1 MMTRQRVGRDGRTA
15 AVLIAAGLAALAG
28 SFLGG
33 CSGSGG
39 ATPSA
44 PSTSACWQAM
54 VAQFRQDEATGAT
67 GTYPTACR
75 GVPDA
80 VLQDY
85 AFQILSGN
93 TGSPTP

>member
-1 MMTRQRVGRDGRTA
+1 MTRQ
-15 AVLIAAGLAALAG
+15 LIAVAATGAALLLA
-28 SFLGG
+28 G

-75 GVPDA
+75 GLPDA